1 LFKYRQKLKDNKI
14 NLKKS
19 IISVTI
25 INILIPIIITAALFK
40 ITNMFGSPLKLIL
53 SWAPDVGVS
62 LILLPAII
70 FLGGLI
76 KIIWLVIYKRDI
88 ANI

>member
-1 LFKYRQKLKDNKI
+1 
-14 NLKKS
+14 
-19 IISVTI
+19 
-25 INILIPIIITAALFK
+25 
-40 ITNMFGSPLKLIL
+40 MFGSPLKLIL